1 MRAQETHLRVLLEG
15 SKQYRIPLFQRPY
28 SWQAEEWTTLWDDI
42 IEIYEQSQEQE
53 LQPGHFLGPV
63 VSKALTGT
71 PEGIAPYMVIDGQQR
86 LTTASILLAA
96 LRDALQGEGTNL
108 PEKIQDQCLTNRYV
122 SGNDHFKILPTQ
134 ADRSAFFD
142 VVAAEGAK
150 TDADT
155 LVGNAYSFFR
165 NALLQGDVEGSPLNL
180 SRMERVILDGLEL
193 VSITLSTDDSEYQ
206 IFESLNAK
214 GTPLTQA
221 DLLRNYFF
229 MRLPDER
236 QQELYDAFWLPM
248 QQRLGQRHLETFFRH
263 QYMTGG
269 DFVREGDIYQAWR
282 RRLDDVPDSALAGE
296 LEKLARFS
304 TFYHRLL
311 NPEVEP
317 DPNISERLKRLN
329 RWGGQTMYPF
339 VLWLY
344 ERDELNAVEAEDF
357 ERILGVIESFL
368 VRRLF
373 AGVPT
378 NQLNRLFARLAHQL
392 PPGDLLAATRAALS
406 EPSRRWPDDEA
417 FREAIHSYPLYT
429 DSRAEQ
435 RRVILEAF
443 ELSFEHKE
451 QAILEGL
458 TVEHVMPQDLTAEW
472 REVLGDGAE
481 GVHTRLLH
489 TLGNL
494 TLTGYNP
501 ELSNRPF
508 DEKRVLFENSHLAMN
523 AEIAAEASWGQ
534 EEIRARSERLAAKA
548 ILLWPGPDRRP
559 GIPAT
564 EHDTTEV
571 SSASGP
577 DVRVWS
583 STEVDALIADYF
595 QMLTLEVDGV
605 PYSKADRRRALMQQL
620 ADRSEGS
627 VRRKHSNVSAVL
639 AESGLRY
646 IGGFQPLQ
654 HGQRLLKDAVER
666 YLQENPTLRDRL
678 ISTEDRAGD
687 H

>member
-28 SWQAEEWTTLWDDI
+28 SWQTEQWQALWDDI
-42 IEIYEQSQEQE
+42 IEIYEQSHEKE
-53 LQPGHFLGPV
+53 LQHGHFLGPV

-86 LTTASILLAA
+86 LTTLSILLAA

-122 SGNDHFKILPTQ
+122 SGNDHFKVLPTQ
-134 ADRSAFFD
+134 ADRASFFS
-142 VVAAEGAK
+142 VAAAEGAK
-150 TDADT
+150 TDTDT
-155 LVGNAYSFFR
+155 LVGKAYNFFR
-165 NALLQGDVEGSPLNL
+165 NALSQEDVEDRPLKL
-180 SRMERVILDGLEL
+180 SRLERVILDGLEL

-229 MRLPDER
+229 MRLPDEG
-236 QQELYDAFWLPM
+236 QQKLYDTFWFPM
-248 QQRLGQRHLETFFRH
+248 QQRLGQNHLESFFRH

-269 DFVREGDIYQAWR
+269 EFVRERDIYQAWR
-282 RRLDDVPDSALAGE
+282 RRLELVPDTALASE
-296 LEKLARFS
+296 LETLAHFS
-304 TFYHRLL
+304 TFYQRLL

-317 DPNISERLKRLN
+317 NLYISERLKRLN

-344 ERDELNAVEAEDF
+344 ERGELDAIDAVEF
-357 ERILGVIESFL
+357 ERILGVVESFL

-392 PPGDLLAATRAALS
+392 PPGDVLSATRAALS
-406 EPSRRWPDDEA
+406 ETSRRWPDDEA

-429 DSRAEQ
+429 DSRPGQ
-435 RRVILEAF
+435 RRVILESF
-443 ELSFEHKE
+443 ELSFGHKE
-451 QAILEGL
+451 QATMDEL

-472 REVLGDGAE
+472 REALGDGAE
-481 GVHTRLLH
+481 GVHARLLH

-494 TLTGYNP
+494 TLTGYNQ

-508 DEKRVLFENSHLAMN
+508 DEKRVLFEDSHLAMN
-523 AEIAAEASWGQ
+523 AEIAAEESWGQ
-534 EEIRARSERLAAKA
+534 EEIRARSDRLAAKA

-559 GIPAT
+559 GNPAN
-564 EHDTTEV
+564 EDDTTET
-571 SSASGP
+571 SSSWDP

-583 STEVDALIADYF
+583 SAEVDALIADYF
-595 QMLTLEVDGV
+595 AMLALEVDGV
-605 PYSKADRRRALMQQL
+605 PYSKADRRRALIQQL

-627 VRRKHSNVSAVL
+627 VRRKYCNVSAVL

-646 IGGFQPLQ
+646 VGGFSPLG

-666 YLQENPTLRDRL
+666 HLQENPNLRDQL
-678 ISTEDRAGD
+678 SST
-687 H
+687 

>member
-28 SWQAEEWTTLWDDI
+28 SWQAEQWKTLWDDI
-42 IEIYEQSQEQE
+42 IEIYEQSLEQE
-53 LQPGHFLGPV
+53 LQHGHFLGPV

-86 LTTASILLAA
+86 LTTLSILLAA
-96 LRDALQGEGTNL
+96 LRDALQGAGTNL
-108 PEKIQDQCLTNRYV
+108 PDKIQDQCLTNRYV

-134 ADRSAFFD
+134 ADRQAFFD
-142 VVAAEGAK
+142 VVAADGAK

-155 LVGNAYSFFR
+155 LVGTAYGFFR
-165 NALLQGDVEGSPLNL
+165 KALSQGDVEDRPLDL
-180 SRMERVILDGLEL
+180 ARLERVILDGLEL

-236 QQELYDAFWLPM
+236 QQELYDTFWLPM
-248 QQRLGQRHLETFFRH
+248 QQRLGQRHLESFFRH

-269 DFVREGDIYQAWR
+269 EFVREGDIYQAWR
-282 RRLDDVPDSALAGE
+282 RRLDLVPDTALASE
-296 LEKLARFS
+296 LETLARFS
-304 TFYHRLL
+304 SFYERLL

-317 DPNISERLKRLN
+317 DSNISERLKRLN

-339 VLWLY
+339 MLWLY
-344 ERDELNAVEAEDF
+344 ERDELDVIGAVEF
-357 ERILGVIESFL
+357 ERVLGVVESFL

-392 PPGDLLAATRAALS
+392 PPGDVLSATRAALS

-429 DSRAEQ
+429 DSRSEQ

-458 TVEHVMPQDLTAEW
+458 TVEHVMPQDLTVEW
-472 REVLGDGAE
+472 REAIGDGAE
-481 GVHTRLLH
+481 GVHARLLH

-523 AEIAAEASWGQ
+523 AEIAAEASWGK
-534 EEIRARSERLAAKA
+534 EEIRGRADRLAARA
-548 ILLWPGPDRRP
+548 ILLWPGPDSRP
-559 GIPAT
+559 GNPAGEDEATAIP
-564 EHDTTEV
+564 
-571 SSASGP
+571 SSSGS

-583 STEVDALIADYF
+583 SAEVDALIADYF
-595 QMLTLEVDGV
+595 GMLALEVDGIS
-605 PYSKADRRRALMQQL
+605 YSKADRRRTLIHEL
-620 ADRSEGS
+620 DDRSEGS
-627 VRRKHSNVSAVL
+627 IRRKYCNVSAVL
-639 AESGLRY
+639 ADRGLRY
-646 IGGFQPLQ
+646 VDGFSPLR

-666 YLQENPTLRDRL
+666 YLKENPSLRERL
-678 ISTEDRAGD
+678 SST
-687 H
+687 

>member
-28 SWQAEEWTTLWDDI
+28 SWQAEQWQTLWDDI
-42 IEIYEQSQEQE
+42 IEIYEQSHEQE
-53 LQPGHFLGPV
+53 LQHGHFLGPV

-86 LTTASILLAA
+86 LTTLSILLAT
-96 LRDALQGEGTNL
+96 LRDALQGKGTNL

-134 ADRSAFFD
+134 ADRESFFD
-142 VVAAEGAK
+142 VAAAEGAK
-150 TDADT
+150 TDTDT
-155 LVGNAYSFFR
+155 LVGKAYSFFR
-165 NALLQGDVEGSPLNL
+165 NALSQGDVEDRPLNL
-180 SRMERVILDGLEL
+180 SRLERVILDGLEL

-236 QQELYDAFWLPM
+236 QQDLYDTLWFPM
-248 QQRLGQRHLETFFRH
+248 QQRLGQDHLESFFRH

-269 DFVREGDIYQAWR
+269 EFVRERDVYQAWR
-282 RRLDDVPDSALAGE
+282 RRLDPVPDTALASE
-296 LEKLARFS
+296 LETLARFS

-311 NPEVEP
+311 YPEVEP
-317 DPNISERLKRLN
+317 NPNISERLERLN

-344 ERDELNAVEAEDF
+344 ERDELNAIDAVDLD
-357 ERILGVIESFL
+357 RILGVIESFL

-392 PPGDLLAATRAALS
+392 PPGGVLSATRAALS
-406 EPSRRWPDDEA
+406 EASRRWPDDEA
-417 FREAIHSYPLYT
+417 FRDAVHSYSLYT
-429 DSRAEQ
+429 DSRPGQ
-435 RRVILEAF
+435 RRVILESF
-443 ELSFEHKE
+443 ELSFGHKE
-451 QAILEGL
+451 QATLAEL

-472 REVLGDGAE
+472 REALGDDAA
-481 GVHTRLLH
+481 GVHARLLH

-494 TLTGYNP
+494 TLTGYNQ

-508 DEKRVLFENSHLAMN
+508 DEKRVLFEDSHLAMN

-534 EEIRARSERLAAKA
+534 EEIRARSDRLAAKA

-559 GIPAT
+559 GNPAN
-564 EHDTTEV
+564 EDDTTKI
-571 SSASGP
+571 SSSSGP

-595 QMLTLEVDGV
+595 AMLALEVDGV
-605 PYSKADRRRALMQQL
+605 PYSKADRRRALIQQL

-627 VRRKHSNVSAVL
+627 VKHKYSNVSAVL

-646 IGGFQPLQ
+646 IGGFQPLG

-666 YLQENPTLRDRL
+666 YLQENPNLRDRL
-678 ISTEDRAGD
+678 SST
-687 H
+687 

>member
-28 SWQAEEWTTLWDDI
+28 SWQAEQWQVLWDDI
-42 IEIYEQSQEQE
+42 IEIYEQFHEKE
-53 LQPGHFLGPV
+53 LQHGHFLGPV

-86 LTTASILLAA
+86 LTTLSILLAA

-122 SGNDHFKILPTQ
+122 SGKDHYKVLPTQ
-134 ADRSAFFD
+134 ADRESFFS
-142 VVAAEGAK
+142 VAEAECAK
-150 TDADT
+150 RDTET
-155 LVGNAYSFFR
+155 LVGKAYIFFR
-165 NALLQGDVEGSPLNL
+165 NALSRGDVEDRPLNL
-180 SRMERVILDGLEL
+180 PRLERVILDGLEL

-229 MRLPDER
+229 MRLPDET
-236 QQELYDAFWLPM
+236 QQALYDKFWFPM
-248 QQRLGQRHLETFFRH
+248 QQRLGQNHLESFFRH

-269 DFVREGDIYQAWR
+269 EFVREGDVYKAWR
-282 RRLDDVPDSALAGE
+282 RRLDLVPDTALATE
-296 LEKLARFS
+296 LETLARFS
-304 TFYHRLL
+304 TFYERLL

-317 DPNISERLKRLN
+317 NPNISARLMRLN

-344 ERDELNAVEAEDF
+344 ERDGLDAIDAVDL
-357 ERILGVIESFL
+357 ERILGVVESFL

-392 PPGDLLAATRAALS
+392 PPGDVLSATRAALS
-406 EPSRRWPDDEA
+406 EASRRWPDDEA

-429 DSRAEQ
+429 DSRPGQ
-435 RRVILEAF
+435 RRVILESF
-443 ELSFEHKE
+443 ELSFGHKE
-451 QAILEGL
+451 QAPLDEL
-458 TVEHVMPQDLTAEW
+458 TVEHVMPQVLTAEW

-481 GVHTRLLH
+481 GVHARLLH

-501 ELSNRPF
+501 ELSNQPF
-508 DEKRVLFENSHLAMN
+508 DAKRALFKDSHLAMN
-523 AEIAAEASWGQ
+523 AEIAAEKSWGPS
-534 EEIRARSERLAAKA
+534 EIRERSGRLAEKA
-548 ILLWPGPDRRP
+548 ILLWPGPNRSAGNAVNED
-559 GIPAT
+559 
-564 EHDTTEV
+564 DTTET
-571 SSASGP
+571 SSSSGP
-577 DVRVWS
+577 GRRVWS
-583 STEVDALIADYF
+583 SAEVDALIADYF
-595 QMLTLEVDGV
+595 AMLKLEVDGV
-605 PYSKADRRRALMQQL
+605 PYSKADHRRALVQQL

-627 VRRKHSNVSAVL
+627 VSRKYCNVSAIL

-646 IGGFQPLQ
+646 LGGLPPLR

-666 YLQENPTLRDRL
+666 YLKENSSLRDRL
-678 ISTEDRAGD
+678 SFT
-687 H
+687 